1 MKPKSLHQRSEN
13 EDQFLPVDITS
24 DDFSHPERL
33 EDTFSTQ
40 SHSTQSHSVVDKTG
54 DYIKS
59 DHYYHRRLKKQQE
72 NITRVTHLTAQ
83 EIEKIFDSVSTKYGI
98 AD

>member
-1 MKPKSLHQRSEN
+1 MKPKSLQHCSGNQDE
-13 EDQFLPVDITS
+13 FVPVDITS
-24 DDFSHPERL
+24 EDFSHPERL

-40 SHSTQSHSVVDKTG
+40 SQIVVDDTG
-54 DYIKS
+54 DCLKS
-59 DHYYHRRLKKQQE
+59 DHYYYRRLKQQQE
-72 NITRVTHLTAQ
+72 KITRVTHLTAQ